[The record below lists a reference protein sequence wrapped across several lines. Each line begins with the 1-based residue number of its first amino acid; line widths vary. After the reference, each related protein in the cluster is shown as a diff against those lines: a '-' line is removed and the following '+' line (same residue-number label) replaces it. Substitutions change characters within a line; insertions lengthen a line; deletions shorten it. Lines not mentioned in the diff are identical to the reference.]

1 VLSRYTTLGSL
12 VAMDV
17 PSHLAAAAAGVIA
30 GASLSEATEPL
41 VRTIGGWAS
50 FGGAAMCAWE
60 ATRDEPRWDRAAGLG
75 AAVGTVIGSLVL
87 LHDIVTTW

>member
-1 VLSRYTTLGSL
+1 LSCHTAAGKLI
-12 VAMDV
+12 AMDF
-17 PSHLAAAAAGVIA
+17 PSHFASAAAGVIA
-30 GASLSEATEPL
+30 GATLSETTDPL

-60 ATRDEPRWDRAAGLG
+60 ATREEPRWDRAAGLG

-87 LHDIVTTW
+87 LHDIVSTW

>member
-1 VLSRYTTLGSL
+1 
-12 VAMDV
+12 MDL
-17 PSHLAAAAAGVIA
+17 PSHLVAAAAGVLA
-30 GASLSEATEPL
+30 GATLSETTEPL

-60 ATRDEPRWDRAAGLG
+60 ATRDEPRWDQAAGLG

-87 LHDIVTTW
+87 MHDTITAW

>member
-1 VLSRYTTLGSL
+1 VLSRYTSPGNLD
-12 VAMDV
+12 AMDV

-30 GASLSEATEPL
+30 GASLGEATDPL

>member
-1 VLSRYTTLGSL
+1 MLSRYTTLGSL

-17 PSHLAAAAAGVIA
+17 PSHLVAAAAGVIA

-50 FGGAAMCAWE
+50 FGGAALTYAFIVTI
-60 ATRDEPRWDRAAGLG
+60 ARAHDPLG
-75 AAVGTVIGSLVL
+75 AFA
-87 LHDIVTTW
+87 